1 MVQLHATTR
10 RRANPYES
18 IAGSHAQQPMRD
30 LLLLLPQLPVSAQGR
45 PDFDAAPPA
54 LLVQLAES
62 AEVLQN
68 TFNLGVAAI
77 GQLLA
82 HASPEIDDGTVGQ
95 DTVEAIGWL
104 LSELGTGAAICFE
117 LSAPCRRHTADF
129 APPDTA
135 T

>member
-1 MVQLHATTR
+1 MVQLQPTTR
-10 RRANPYES
+10 RRSRLYEPTMEP
-18 IAGSHAQQPMRD
+18 GMQQPMRN
-30 LLLLLPQLPVSAQGR
+30 LLRLLPQLPVSTHGL
-45 PDFDAAPPA
+45 PDFDAARPA

-117 LSAPCRRHTADF
+117 LSAPCRHHTADF
-129 APPDTA
+129 APPDIST
-135 T
+135 